1 MIYIFCQYQA
11 IVDILK
17 HFYIFLWDF
26 SFCLIFLF
34 VNCNTMETY
43 LCFCYPPLFSYHL
56 LSHNFP
62 HFCSFF
68 PAFSVPFFP
77 HFLFLF
83 SSILGRKCPSNRTQ
97 FLFVTYLKSG
107 TSVIVLIVQYNNNY
121 VWLNKFSLGCKN
133 HSFYLYAPY
142 NNRLMFSEKMVE

>member
-17 HFYIFLWDF
+17 HFYIFYEISVFVSYFYL
-26 SFCLIFLF
+26 LIAIQWRHIYVF
-34 VNCNTMETY
+34 VTLHCFPTISY
-43 LCFCYPPLFSYHL
+43 LIISRI
-56 LSHNFP
+56 
-62 HFCSFF
+62 
-68 PAFSVPFFP
+68 SVPFFP

-142 NNRLMFSEKMVE
+142 NNHLMFSEKMVE